1 MTRSNDFMKL
11 RYDLWEEGT
20 DDLTLEQEAALLR
33 IVLLIYRRGGPFP
46 NKPETIARSLRKSA
60 RFTERIIGQLVELGK
75 LKIEDG
81 MIHNTR
87 AINEVAEREA
97 RSRQMAQLGS
107 AGGTTRAR
115 RQKQAAEAASVP
127 VEPDHQDD
135 IVFRAGSKMLTRAE
149 IEELK
154 DTFPHI
160 NVRGELAAIQ
170 GAIVK
175 KDDWRG
181 FIRSVLKNADT
192 KAREAKLKIEAQ
204 ARAPIAQRPA
214 YRPPLV

>member
-1 MTRSNDFMKL
+1 MPDRAMSDVLGAGKLPGALLGQLLHGLANTDDSILVGPGVGRDAAAVRIGNAILVLKTDPITFASTGAARYLVSINSNDLACLGATPKWILVTGMFPL
-11 RYDLWEEGT
+11 GT
-20 DDLTLEQEAALLR
+20 
-33 IVLLIYRRGGPFP
+33 
-46 NKPETIARSLRKSA
+46 
-60 RFTERIIGQLVELGK
+60 
-75 LKIEDG
+75 
-81 MIHNTR
+81 
-87 AINEVAEREA
+87 
-97 RSRQMAQLGS
+97 
-107 AGGTTRAR
+107 
-115 RQKQAAEAASVP
+115 
-127 VEPDHQDD
+127 
-135 IVFRAGSKMLTRAE
+135 TRAE